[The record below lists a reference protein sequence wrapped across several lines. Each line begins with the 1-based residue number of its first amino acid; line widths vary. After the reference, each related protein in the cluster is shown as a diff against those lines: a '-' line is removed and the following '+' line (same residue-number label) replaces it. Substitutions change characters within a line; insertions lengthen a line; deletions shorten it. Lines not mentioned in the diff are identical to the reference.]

1 MSAYTMRGGRNP
13 LSPTLSPASR
23 GRGRILRAE
32 VAGVSQQPA
41 YGREALASRG
51 CRGFSTACLR
61 EGGSCEP
68 RLPGVLNSLLTRGR
82 ILRAEVAG
90 GSQQPLV
97 AAIGIARLAAGAGRT
112 SPRPRLRRHGGARPG
127 RAAPGGQRRT
137 RQLEAARARA
147 AVEPEL
153 VVDVLDAEDVVGDVL
168 EGALLVA
175 ALDGPRERHLA
186 GRDRHLHLAGVDPAA
201 GDPLAHLVADPLV
214 GAAVPL
220 RPEAAPPRE
229 GIAPLPAGLVEAR
242 VDPACAAAR
251 PDVPVLAVRGAAPR
265 PAIPLLALASH
276 RSLY

>member
-1 MSAYTMRGGRNP
+1 MRA
-13 LSPTLSPASR
+13 PAR
-23 GRGRILRAE
+23 GRGSKASHERLHYARRPQPPLPDPLPRF
-32 VAGVSQQPA
+32 AGA
-41 YGREALASRG
+41 REDLASRG

-68 RLPGVLNSLLTRGR
+68 RSP
-82 ILRAEVAG
+82 G

-97 AAIGIARLAAGAGRT
+97 AAIGIAAGAGRT
-112 SPRPRLRRHGGARPG
+112 SPRPRLRQHGGARPG

-229 GIAPLPAGLVEAR
+229 GIAPLSGGLVEAR

-251 PDVPVLAVRGAAPR
+251 PDVPVLTVRGAAPR

-276 RSLY
+276 RSLSSRRVADGRAKGKLHTRATRAP

>member
-41 YGREALASRG
+41 YAREDLASRG

-68 RLPGVLNSLLTRGR
+68 RSP
-82 ILRAEVAG
+82 G

-97 AAIGIARLAAGAGRT
+97 AAIGIAAGAGRT
-112 SPRPRLRRHGGARPG
+112 SPRPRLRQHGGARPG

-153 VVDVLDAEDVVGDVL
+153 VVDVLDAEDVVGDIL
-168 EGALLVA
+168 EGALQI
-175 ALDGPRERHLA
+175 
-186 GRDRHLHLAGVDPAA
+186 GR
-201 GDPLAHLVADPLV
+201 AHV
-214 GAAVPL
+214 
-220 RPEAAPPRE
+220 
-229 GIAPLPAGLVEAR
+229 
-242 VDPACAAAR
+242 
-251 PDVPVLAVRGAAPR
+251 
-265 PAIPLLALASH
+265 
-276 RSLY
+276 